1 VPGAAYEYSNFGVG
15 LLGQLLARQSGT
27 SYEALVTTRITAELG
42 LEDTGISLTPD
53 PHARL
58 ARGYSGVVPIPPFAM
73 NALKAAGDLR
83 STAEDL
89 LTFPEANAPFQTDVA
104 GRATTLVWTQSGST
118 AVYAKIRRPS
128 SLALHQADGLTWLS
142 LDGDTD
148 PEYMIQASPDL
159 THWVD
164 PSTNTIWDG
173 PIADPR
179 STALAHCFYRVLEP

>member
-1 VPGAAYEYSNFGVG
+1 VDAIW
-15 LLGQLLARQSGT
+15 LDRRLR
-27 SYEALVTTRITAELG
+27 
-42 LEDTGISLTPD
+42 EDPPTP
-53 PHARL
+53 
-58 ARGYSGVVPIPPFAM
+58 
-73 NALKAAGDLR
+73 
-83 STAEDL
+83 
-89 LTFPEANAPFQTDVA
+89 
-104 GRATTLVWTQSGST
+104 
-118 AVYAKIRRPS
+118 